1 MSIKDIMVEF
11 IPINLGLHKS
21 HLLKLTEEYFTWI
34 NDEVQQRYSIDT
46 FSIIGESI
54 LEYAEKTLEQL
65 SSYLPPEGIY
75 YLLQVKGK
83 IGGMGAL
90 RKLKK
95 DVGEI
100 KRMYIKPEY
109 RKKGY
114 GKAMLEQLLKKGKEF
129 GFSTIRLDTGKF
141 MDAAQYVYRSAG
153 FQERYI
159 YPETEV
165 PPQFQPFWLYM
176 EKSL

>member
-1 MSIKDIMVEF
+1 MVEF
-11 IPINLGLHKS
+11 IPINVSLHKS
-21 HLLKLTEEYFTWI
+21 HLIKLTEEYFTWI
-34 NDEVQQRYSIDT
+34 NEEVQQRYSIDT

-54 LEYAEKTLEQL
+54 LEYTKKTLEKL

-75 YLLQVKGK
+75 YVLQVKGK

-100 KRMYIKPEY
+100 KRMYIMPEY

-114 GKAMLEQLLKKGKEF
+114 GKAMLTQLLKKGEEF

-153 FQERYI
+153 FQEREK

-165 PPQFQPFWLYM
+165 PPQFEPFWLYM

>member
-1 MSIKDIMVEF
+1 MIEF
-11 IPINLGLHKS
+11 IPINLDLHKS
-21 HLLKLTEEYFTWI
+21 HLIKRNEEYLTWLAS
-34 NDEVQQRYSIDT
+34 EMQQRYNINTVSIL
-46 FSIIGESI
+46 GESI
-54 LEYAEKTLEQL
+54 LEYAEKTLEEL
-65 SSYLPPEGIY
+65 SSYVPPEGIY
-75 YLLQVKGK
+75 YILQIKEK

-114 GKAMLEQLLKKGKEF
+114 GKAMLIQLLKKGKEF

-141 MDAAQYVYRSAG
+141 NDAAQYIYRSAG
-153 FQERYI
+153 FQERKK
-159 YPETEV
+159 YPESEE
-165 PPQFQPFWLYM
+165 PAQFQPFWLYM
-176 EKSL
+176 EKSM

>member
-1 MSIKDIMVEF
+1 MAEF
-11 IPINLGLHKS
+11 IPINLDLHKS
-21 HLLKLTEEYFTWI
+21 HLIKLTEEYFTWI
-34 NDEVQQRYSIDT
+34 SDEVQKRYNIDT
-46 FSIIGESI
+46 SSIAGESL
-54 LEYAEKTLEQL
+54 LEYAEKTLEDL
-65 SSYLPPEGIY
+65 TSYIPPEGIY
-75 YLLQVKGK
+75 YVLQIKQR

-90 RKLKK
+90 RTLKK

-114 GKAMLEQLLKKGKEF
+114 GKAMLNQLLKKGKEF
-129 GFSTIRLDTGKF
+129 GFSTVRLDTGKF
-141 MDAAQYVYRSAG
+141 MVAAQYVYRSAG
-153 FQERYI
+153 FREREI
-159 YPETEV
+159 YPETEA

>member
-1 MSIKDIMVEF
+1 MVEF
-11 IPINLGLHKS
+11 IPINVNLHKS
-21 HLLKLTEEYFTWI
+21 HLIKLTEEYFTWI
-34 NDEVQQRYSIDT
+34 NEEVQQRYKVDT

-54 LEYAEKTLEQL
+54 LEYTEKTLEQL

-75 YLLQVKGK
+75 YVLQVKGK

-90 RKLKK
+90 RKLKIS
-95 DVGEI
+95 VGEI

-114 GKAMLEQLLKKGKEF
+114 GKAMLNQLLKKGKEF

-141 MDAAQYVYRSAG
+141 MNAAQHVYRSAG
-153 FQERYI
+153 FQEREK

-165 PPQFQPFWLYM
+165 PEVFLPHWLFM

>member
-1 MSIKDIMVEF
+1 M
-11 IPINLGLHKS
+11 
-21 HLLKLTEEYFTWI
+21 
-34 NDEVQQRYSIDT
+34 QQRYSIDT

-54 LEYAEKTLEQL
+54 LEYTEKTLEKL

-75 YLLQVKGK
+75 YVLQVKGK

-90 RKLKK
+90 RKLNT

-114 GKAMLEQLLKKGKEF
+114 GKAMLTQLLKKGKEF

-141 MDAAQYVYRSAG
+141 MVAAQYVYLSAG
-153 FQERYI
+153 FQERDK

-165 PPQFQPFWLYM
+165 PPLLQPFWLYM
-176 EKSL
+176 EKSLE

>member
-1 MSIKDIMVEF
+1 MVDF
-11 IPINLGLHKS
+11 IPINLDLHKS
-21 HLLKLTEEYFTWI
+21 HLIKLTEDYFTWI
-34 NDEVQQRYSIDT
+34 AAEVQQRYNINT
-46 FSIIGESI
+46 FSIIGKSI
-54 LEYAEKTLEQL
+54 PEYTEKTLEEL

-75 YLLQVKGK
+75 YVLQVKGK

-100 KRMYIKPEY
+100 KRMYIMPEY

-114 GKAMLEQLLKKGKEF
+114 GKSMLAQLLKKGKEF
-129 GFSTIRLDTGKF
+129 GFLTVRLDTGKI
-141 MDAAQYVYRSAG
+141 MDAAQHVYRSAG
-153 FQERYI
+153 FQEREK

-165 PPQFQPFWLYM
+165 PPPLQPFWFYM
-176 EKSL
+176 DKSL

>member
-1 MSIKDIMVEF
+1 MVEF
-11 IPINLGLHKS
+11 IPINVSLHKS
-21 HLLKLTEEYFTWI
+21 DLIKLTEEYFTWI
-34 NDEVQQRYSIDT
+34 NEEVQQRYRIDT

-54 LEYAEKTLEQL
+54 LEYTKKTLEKL
-65 SSYLPPEGIY
+65 LSYLPPEGIY
-75 YLLQVKGK
+75 YVLQVKGK

-100 KRMYIKPEY
+100 KRMYIMPEY

-114 GKAMLEQLLKKGKEF
+114 GKAMLTQLLKKGEEF

-153 FQERYI
+153 FQEREK

-165 PPQFQPFWLYM
+165 PPQFEPFWLYM

>member
-1 MSIKDIMVEF
+1 MVEF
-11 IPINLGLHKS
+11 IPINLSLHKS
-21 HLLKLTEEYFTWI
+21 HLIKLTEEYFTWI
-34 NDEVQQRYSIDT
+34 NDEVQQRYNIDT

-95 DVGEI
+95 DIGEI

-129 GFSTIRLDTGKF
+129 GYLTVRLDTGKF

-153 FQERYI
+153 FQEREK

>member
-1 MSIKDIMVEF
+1 MVEF
-11 IPINLGLHKS
+11 ITINLDLHKS
-21 HLLKLTEEYFTWI
+21 HLIKLTEEYFTWI
-34 NDEVQQRYSIDT
+34 NEEVQQRYSMDT

-54 LEYAEKTLEQL
+54 LEYTEKTLEEL

-75 YLLQVKGK
+75 YVLQVQGK

-90 RKLKK
+90 RKLKIG
-95 DVGEI
+95 VGEI

-114 GKAMLEQLLKKGKEF
+114 GKAMLVQLLKKGKEF

-141 MDAAQYVYRSAG
+141 MDAAHSVYRSAG
-153 FQERYI
+153 FQEREK

-165 PPQFQPFWLYM
+165 PPSLQPFWFYM

>member
-1 MSIKDIMVEF
+1 MVEF
-11 IPINLGLHKS
+11 IPINVSLHKS
-21 HLLKLTEEYFTWI
+21 HLIKLTEEYFTWI
-34 NDEVQQRYSIDT
+34 NEEVQQRYSIDT

-75 YLLQVKGK
+75 YVLQVQGK

-90 RKLKK
+90 KTLKK
-95 DVGEI
+95 GVGEI
-100 KRMYIKPEY
+100 KRMYIRPEY

-114 GKAMLEQLLKKGKEF
+114 GKAMLTQLLKKGKEF
-129 GFSTIRLDTGKF
+129 GFSTVRLDTGKF
-141 MDAAQYVYRSAG
+141 MNAAQYVYRSVG
-153 FQERYI
+153 FQERDK
-159 YPETEV
+159 YPKTEV
-165 PPQFQPFWLYM
+165 PQLLQPFWLYM

>member
-1 MSIKDIMVEF
+1 MVEF
-11 IPINLGLHKS
+11 IPLNLSLHKS
-21 HLLKLTEEYFTWI
+21 HLIKLTEEYFTWI
-34 NDEVQQRYSIDT
+34 NDEVQQRYNIDT

-75 YLLQVKGK
+75 YLIQVKGK

-114 GKAMLEQLLKKGKEF
+114 GKAMLNQLLKKGIEF

-141 MDAAQYVYRSAG
+141 MDAAQYVYHSAG
-153 FQERYI
+153 FQEREK

>member
-1 MSIKDIMVEF
+1 MVEF

-21 HLLKLTEEYFTWI
+21 HLIKLNEEYLTWI
-34 NDEVQQRYSIDT
+34 ISEMQQRYNINPISI
-46 FSIIGESI
+46 FGESI

-65 SSYLPPEGIY
+65 LSYLPLEGFY
-75 YLLQVKGK
+75 YVLQIKEE

-90 RKLKK
+90 RKLKRN
-95 DVGEI
+95 VGEI
-100 KRMYIKPEY
+100 KRIYIRPEY

-114 GKAMLEQLLKKGKEF
+114 GKEMLTQLLKKGKEF
-129 GFSTIRLDTGKF
+129 GFSTIRLDTGEF

-153 FQERYI
+153 FQEGDK
-159 YPETEV
+159 YPESEV

-176 EKSL
+176 EKTL

>member
-1 MSIKDIMVEF
+1 MVEF
-11 IPINLGLHKS
+11 IPINLDLHKS
-21 HLLKLTEEYFTWI
+21 HLIKLTEEYFTWI
-34 NDEVQQRYSIDT
+34 NEEVEQRYNIDN

-54 LEYAEKTLEQL
+54 LEYAKETLEQFL
-65 SSYLPPEGIY
+65 SYLPPEGIY
-75 YLLQVKGK
+75 YVLQVKGK

-90 RKLKK
+90 RKLNK
-95 DVGEI
+95 DIGEI

-114 GKAMLEQLLKKGKEF
+114 GKAMLNKLLEKGKEF
-129 GFSTIRLDTGKF
+129 GFSTVRLDTGKF
-141 MDAAQYVYRSAG
+141 MVAAQYVYRSAG
-153 FQERYI
+153 FEERDK

-165 PPQFQPFWLYM
+165 PPLFQPFWLYF

>member
-1 MSIKDIMVEF
+1 MVKF
-11 IPINLGLHKS
+11 IPINLDLHKS
-21 HLLKLTEEYFTWI
+21 HLIKLSEDYFTWI
-34 NDEVQQRYSIDT
+34 ADKVLQRYNINT

-54 LEYAEKTLEQL
+54 LEYSERTLEEY

-75 YLLQVKGK
+75 YVLLVKGK

-90 RKLKK
+90 RKLKNE
-95 DVGEI
+95 VGEI

-114 GKAMLEQLLKKGKEF
+114 GKAMLKQLLIKGKEF
-129 GFSTIRLDTGKF
+129 RFSTVRLDTGKF
-141 MDAAQYVYRSAG
+141 MEAAQYVYRSAG
-153 FQERYI
+153 FQEREI

-165 PPQFQPFWLYM
+165 PPQLQPFWIYM

>member
-1 MSIKDIMVEF
+1 MVKF

-21 HLLKLTEEYFTWI
+21 HLIKLTEEYFTWI
-34 NDEVQQRYSIDT
+34 NEEVQQRYNIDT

-54 LEYAEKTLEQL
+54 LEYTKKTLEQL
-65 SSYLPPEGIY
+65 SSCLPPEGIY
-75 YLLQVKGK
+75 YVLQVQGK

-90 RKLKK
+90 RKLNI
-95 DVGEI
+95 DVGEV

-114 GKAMLEQLLKKGKEF
+114 GKAMLTQLLKKAKEF
-129 GFSTIRLDTGKF
+129 GFSIVRLDTGKF
-141 MDAAQYVYRSAG
+141 MDAAQFVYRLAG
-153 FQERYI
+153 FQERDK